1 MENVFDTILN
11 QMMDETSFISS
22 LQMNEEEKNS
32 QEQQTLV
39 FAIGV

>member
-1 MENVFDTILN
+1 MFFDTILN

-22 LQMNEEEKNS
+22 LQMNEEEKNL

-39 FAIGV
+39 FARGV

>member
-1 MENVFDTILN
+1 MENIFDTILN

-22 LQMNEEEKNS
+22 LQMNEEEQNS